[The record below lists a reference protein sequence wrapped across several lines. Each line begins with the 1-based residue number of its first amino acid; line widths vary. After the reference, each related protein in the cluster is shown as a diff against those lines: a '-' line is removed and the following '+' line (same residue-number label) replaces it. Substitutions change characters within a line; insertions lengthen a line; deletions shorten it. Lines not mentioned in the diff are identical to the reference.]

1 MGTTGTKTIQS
12 RNLVNTFQC
21 NWLDYF
27 QLQAQVQKRGRR
39 CQPSS
44 AARSKNTFPWGRDV
58 GKNGCVGRAD
68 AQRAAP
74 STLCSVTPWKQLCWL
89 PAPGGC
95 WAGSPGQ
102 CSDAHLACPV
112 VPNWD
117 PSSSIWFSPSTEE
130 STKEERHFALP
141 VKGEICTFWIFQAL
155 SSMLQ
160 SPLAPASSTYDKCP
174 KAAFTFCSQ
183 AGYQV
188 LPILD

>member
-1 MGTTGTKTIQS
+1 MGTTGAKTIQS

-74 STLCSVTPWKQLCWL
+74 STVCSVTPWKQLCWL

-102 CSDAHLACPV
+102 CSDAHLAWQWCWIEIPRPPSGFPLPLRKAQRKKGILLCLWKEKFVLSGSFKLCRQCCRVHWPQPV
-112 VPNWD
+112 LHMTNVPKL
-117 PSSSIWFSPSTEE
+117 PSPS
-130 STKEERHFALP
+130 
-141 VKGEICTFWIFQAL
+141 
-155 SSMLQ
+155 
-160 SPLAPASSTYDKCP
+160 
-174 KAAFTFCSQ
+174 AARLGTRCCLF
-183 AGYQV
+183 
-188 LPILD
+188 